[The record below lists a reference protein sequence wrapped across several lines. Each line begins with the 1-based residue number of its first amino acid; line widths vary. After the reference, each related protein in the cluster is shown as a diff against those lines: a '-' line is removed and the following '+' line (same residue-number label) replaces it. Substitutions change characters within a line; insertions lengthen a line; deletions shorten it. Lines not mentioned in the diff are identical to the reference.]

1 MEKDCF
7 LVVNSKVLPSVY
19 KNVLRA
25 KTLLAEGKAPNAS
38 QAVKAVGIS
47 RSAFYKYKDYVFE
60 YQSDS
65 KNQTIH
71 LNALLNDRAGV
82 FSAMTAM
89 LYRYGVNI
97 ITVNQSM
104 PVNGMATVSLTI
116 SIGAIKISLDELL
129 QELRTVDGIISVKSI

>member
-1 MEKDCF
+1 MDNDCF
-7 LVVNSKVLPSVY
+7 LVVNSKVLPAVY
-19 KNVLRA
+19 KNVLKA

-60 YQSDS
+60 YQSDT
-65 KNQTIH
+65 NNRTIH
-71 LNALLNDRAGV
+71 LNAVLYDRAGV
-82 FSAMTAM
+82 FSAMTTM
-89 LYRYGVNI
+89 LYKRGVNI

-104 PVNGMATVSLTI
+104 PTNGTATVSLTI

-129 QELRTVDGIISVKSI
+129 QEMRSVEGIISVKSI

>member
-65 KNQTIH
+65 KNHTIH

-104 PVNGMATVSLTI
+104 PVNGTATVSLTI

>member
-38 QAVKAVGIS
+38 QAVKTVGIS

-60 YQSDS
+60 YQIDS

-104 PVNGMATVSLTI
+104 PVNGTATVSLTI

>member
-19 KNVLRA
+19 KNVLKA

-47 RSAFYKYKDYVFE
+47 RSAFYKYKDNVFE
-60 YQSDS
+60 YQPDS

-71 LNALLNDRAGV
+71 LNAVLYDRAGV
-82 FSAMTAM
+82 FSAMTTM
-89 LYRYGVNI
+89 LYRHGVNI

-104 PVNGMATVSLTI
+104 PVNGTATVSLTI
-116 SIGAIKISLDELL
+116 SIGSIKISLDELV
-129 QELRTVDGIISVKSI
+129 QELKCVDGIISVKSI

>member
-19 KNVLRA
+19 KNVLKA
-25 KTLLAEGKAPNAS
+25 KKLLAEGKAPNAS
-38 QAVKAVGIS
+38 QAVKSVGIS

-60 YQSDS
+60 YENDS
-65 KNQTIH
+65 NNKMIH
-71 LNALLNDRAGV
+71 LSAVLYDRAGV

-104 PVNGMATVSLTI
+104 PVNGTATVSLAI
-116 SIGAIKISLDELL
+116 STGAIKISLDELL
-129 QELRTVDGIISVKSI
+129 QEMRTVEGIISIKAI

>member
-1 MEKDCF
+1 
-7 LVVNSKVLPSVY
+7 
-19 KNVLRA
+19 
-25 KTLLAEGKAPNAS
+25 
-38 QAVKAVGIS
+38 
-47 RSAFYKYKDYVFE
+47 
-60 YQSDS
+60 
-65 KNQTIH
+65 
-71 LNALLNDRAGV
+71 
-82 FSAMTAM
+82 MTAM

>member
-19 KNVLRA
+19 KNVLKA

-60 YQSDS
+60 YQCDS
-65 KNQTIH
+65 KNQNIH
-71 LNALLNDRAGV
+71 LNALLYDRAGV
-82 FSAMTAM
+82 FSAMTAT

-104 PVNGMATVSLTI
+104 PINGTASVSLTI
-116 SIGAIKISLDELL
+116 SIGAIKVSLDELL

>member
-7 LVVNSKVLPSVY
+7 LVVNSKVLPAVY
-19 KNVLRA
+19 KNVLKA

-65 KNQTIH
+65 NNQTIH
-71 LNALLNDRAGV
+71 LNAVLYDRAGV

-89 LYRYGVNI
+89 LYRHGVNI

-104 PVNGMATVSLTI
+104 PINGTATVSLTI
-116 SIGAIKISLDELL
+116 STGSIKISLDELL
-129 QELRTVDGIISVKSI
+129 QEMRNVNGIISVKSI

>member
-7 LVVNSKVLPSVY
+7 LVVNSKVLPAVY

-25 KTLLAEGKAPNAS
+25 KTLLSEGKAPNAS

-60 YQSDS
+60 YQTDS
-65 KNQTIH
+65 KNEMIH
-71 LNALLNDRAGV
+71 LNAILNDRAGV
-82 FSAMTAM
+82 FSAMTAT
-89 LYRYGVNI
+89 LYKYGVNI

-104 PVNGMATVSLTI
+104 PVNGTATVSLTI
-116 SIGAIKISLDELL
+116 STGAIKITLDELL
-129 QELRTVDGIISVKSI
+129 QELRAVDGIISVKAI